1 MNEIQN
7 NNKNDNCLNSI
18 SFNLLG
24 AFIIIFES
32 ISLVMS
38 ILCIAMTSWNFL
50 RQFIKI
56 LNIISIVIISLAIII
71 NVVIFIKIKNVAFD
85 IVQNFQ
91 KRMCL
96 SFILILFYIIL
107 IVFNIYNSIYLSIR
121 LHIADY
127 PEYGGRK
134 RDQNYID
141 EHPDEFGDVPL
152 KEFIIVGFCPSI
164 ISVLNLMIFILC
176 VLFRK
181 KMILT
186 YDKMRSEEGRRVHEI
201 IPPRNK
207 HKHINRNRNKRKFSN
222 ENINTNE
229 LIIKSNN
236 NTDPNMRRNVQG
248 TNEDNNLI
256 KIKINNS
263 DDGEEYVKK
272 PTNKLILDNKLDTK
286 ENLVNENKGFKAQ
299 KPKINYISSMVGTKT
314 SMNGEEKEEK

>member
-50 RQFIKI
+50 RQIIKI
-56 LNIISIVIISLAIII
+56 LNIISLVIISLAIII
-71 NVVIFIKIKNVAFD
+71 NFVIFIKIKNVGFD

-141 EHPDEFGDVPL
+141 EHPDEFGDVL
-152 KEFIIVGFCPSI
+152 
-164 ISVLNLMIFILC
+164 
-176 VLFRK
+176 
-181 KMILT
+181 
-186 YDKMRSEEGRRVHEI
+186 
-201 IPPRNK
+201 
-207 HKHINRNRNKRKFSN
+207 
-222 ENINTNE
+222 
-229 LIIKSNN
+229 
-236 NTDPNMRRNVQG
+236 
-248 TNEDNNLI
+248 
-256 KIKINNS
+256 
-263 DDGEEYVKK
+263 
-272 PTNKLILDNKLDTK
+272 
-286 ENLVNENKGFKAQ
+286 
-299 KPKINYISSMVGTKT
+299 
-314 SMNGEEKEEK
+314 

>member
-1 MNEIQN
+1 M
-7 NNKNDNCLNSI
+7 
-18 SFNLLG
+18 G
-24 AFIIIFES
+24 
-32 ISLVMS
+32 
-38 ILCIAMTSWNFL
+38 
-50 RQFIKI
+50 
-56 LNIISIVIISLAIII
+56 
-71 NVVIFIKIKNVAFD
+71 FD

-229 LIIKSNN
+229 LIIKNNN
-236 NTDPNMRRNVQG
+236 NTDPNMRRNGQG

>member
-1 MNEIQN
+1 
-7 NNKNDNCLNSI
+7 
-18 SFNLLG
+18 
-24 AFIIIFES
+24 
-32 ISLVMS
+32 
-38 ILCIAMTSWNFL
+38 
-50 RQFIKI
+50 
-56 LNIISIVIISLAIII
+56 
-71 NVVIFIKIKNVAFD
+71 
-85 IVQNFQ
+85 
-91 KRMCL
+91 MCL

-186 YDKMRSEEGRRVHEI
+186 YDKMRSEEGKRVHEI

>member
-1 MNEIQN
+1 
-7 NNKNDNCLNSI
+7 
-18 SFNLLG
+18 
-24 AFIIIFES
+24 
-32 ISLVMS
+32 
-38 ILCIAMTSWNFL
+38 
-50 RQFIKI
+50 
-56 LNIISIVIISLAIII
+56 
-71 NVVIFIKIKNVAFD
+71 
-85 IVQNFQ
+85 
-91 KRMCL
+91 
-96 SFILILFYIIL
+96 
-107 IVFNIYNSIYLSIR
+107 
-121 LHIADY
+121 
-127 PEYGGRK
+127 
-134 RDQNYID
+134 
-141 EHPDEFGDVPL
+141 
-152 KEFIIVGFCPSI
+152 
-164 ISVLNLMIFILC
+164 
-176 VLFRK
+176 
-181 KMILT
+181 MILT

-229 LIIKSNN
+229 LIIKNNN
-236 NTDPNMRRNVQG
+236 NTDPNMRRNGQG